1 MYLEREIRKTGF
13 LFLFLR
19 TICLTEK
26 DFFLIP
32 VFMGGLRLLPDVILS
47 VHFIFHRNSVY
58 LHTLADDF
66 YNKIFEKN
74 MNIFL
79 DTGKYVLLMKRVLVS
94 PDRWKM
100 FFRQFPKELE
110 KLGLQ
115 SLPIVIIISVFIGAI
130 MTIQTKLNTENP
142 MLPTYSTGLVT
153 RDTLL
158 LEFSSTIL
166 CLILAGKIGSNIA
179 SEIGTMRITEQIDAL
194 EIMGVNSA
202 NYLILPK
209 ITAFVFMMPFLVI
222 FSMGIGLFGGY
233 LVGVFSDIITTADY
247 LVGIQYAFIPYYVT
261 YSLVK
266 SLVFAFIISSV
277 AAYYGYYAY
286 GGALDVGKASTN
298 AVVNSSILILFFN
311 LLITNVMLN

>member
-1 MYLEREIRKTGF
+1 
-13 LFLFLR
+13 
-19 TICLTEK
+19 
-26 DFFLIP
+26 
-32 VFMGGLRLLPDVILS
+32 
-47 VHFIFHRNSVY
+47 
-58 LHTLADDF
+58 
-66 YNKIFEKN
+66 
-74 MNIFL
+74 MNIFQ
-79 DTGKYVLLMKRVLVS
+79 DTGKYVLLMKRVLVM
-94 PDRWKM
+94 PDRWRM

-115 SLPIVIIISVFIGAI
+115 SLPIVIIISIFIGAI

-142 MLPTYSTGLVT
+142 LLPAYSTGLVT

-202 NYLILPK
+202 NFLILPK
-209 ITAFVFMMPFLVI
+209 IAAFVIMMPFLVV
-222 FSMGIGLFGGY
+222 FSMAVGLIGGY
-233 LVGVFSDIITTADY
+233 LVGVFTDIITVADY
-247 LVGIQYAFIPYYVT
+247 LLGLQYAVIPYYVF
-261 YSLVK
+261 YSLVQ
-266 SLVFAFIISSV
+266 SVAFAFIISSV
-277 AAYYGYYAY
+277 AAFYGYFAN

-311 LLITNVMLN
+311 LLITNIMLN